1 MVQAMRD
8 HDPPGADL
16 RALLER
22 VEAASPTDAIEVVA
36 DELAAMVGARTV
48 SFLIADFS
56 GRALVRLGT
65 PAHGIPAARRRG
77 AEQAETFP
85 LPGTVYEHVL
95 RTQQVDVH
103 ELAEGAQ
110 LTVPVTDR
118 GDAIGVIEVTLPEYP
133 DEQTIAAVAATAHAL
148 AYVVIANRRH
158 TDLFEWGQRTT
169 LFSLAAEIQRRLLP
183 TSYTCEA
190 GQFTLAG
197 WLEPASTV
205 GGDTFDYNLDRE
217 TLHMSI
223 TDAVGHEVEAA
234 LLATLLVG
242 SLRNGRRRGL
252 NLRDQADTANDA
264 LAAHTHAGEFVT
276 GQLLRVDLRS
286 GTATIINAGHPLP
299 LRLRNGHVEEV
310 HLDVDLPFG
319 LQPSI
324 SFRIQPFS
332 LAPGDRFAFV
342 TDGMLERNAAQ
353 LDVAATLRQTRDLHP
368 REVVHALG
376 AAVLRAAGN
385 DLRDDATVVVLDW
398 YGGPLRR
405 RESTHGA
412 SQEYASPL
420 GGSDGSCRSG
430 PP

>member
-1 MVQAMRD
+1 MRD
-8 HDPPGADL
+8 HDRPRADF

-22 VEAASPTDAIEVVA
+22 VEAASPTAAIEVVA
-36 DELAAMVGARTV
+36 EELAALVGARAV

-56 GRALVRLGT
+56 GRALVRFGT
-65 PAHGIPAARRRG
+65 PAHGIPGPRRQG
-77 AEQAETFP
+77 PEQAQTVP
-85 LPGTVYEHVL
+85 LAGTVYERVL

-103 ELAEGAQ
+103 ELADGAH
-110 LTVPVTDR
+110 LIVPVTDR
-118 GDAIGVIEVTLPEYP
+118 GDAVGVIELILPSYP
-133 DEQTIAAVAATAHAL
+133 DDQVVADVAATAHAL

-169 LFSLAAEIQRRLLP
+169 PFSLAAEIQRRLLP
-183 TSYTCEA
+183 GSYTCETDR
-190 GQFTLAG
+190 FTLAG
-197 WLEPASTV
+197 WLEPANAV

-276 GQLLRVDLRS
+276 
-286 GTATIINAGHPLP
+286 
-299 LRLRNGHVEEV
+299 
-310 HLDVDLPFG
+310 
-319 LQPSI
+319 
-324 SFRIQPFS
+324 
-332 LAPGDRFAFV
+332 
-342 TDGMLERNAAQ
+342 DGMLERNAAQ
-353 LDVAATLRQTRDLHP
+353 LDVAATLRQTRDLHA

-412 SQEYASPL
+412 SQQYASP
-420 GGSDGSCRSG
+420 
-430 PP
+430 